1 MLDRMHTLC
10 MREQVERIY
19 PWRPE
24 LFREIY
30 DPAITWVIELDDR
43 PVGMLRLSEEKGEMQ
58 LRTIILLPELRGRGI
73 GRCLIEKI
81 LERGRQTGRPVV
93 LQVLR
98 LNPARRLYE
107 RLGFREI
114 ELTPTHHLMRW
125 TP

>member
-1 MLDRMHTLC
+1 
-10 MREQVERIY
+10 
-19 PWRPE
+19 
-24 LFREIY
+24 
-30 DPAITWVIELDDR
+30 
-43 PVGMLRLSEEKGEMQ
+43 MQ
-58 LRTIILLPELRGRGI
+58 LGTIILLPELRGRGI
-73 GRCLIEKI
+73 GLCLIEKI